1 MENKKS
7 KMLIIIFALIII
19 TLIGIILVLVFKNSS
34 VLEKKNDT
42 DKEVSMKENSTN
54 TSKENKVDDEKD
66 KEEVI
71 KVSEICGV
79 YRQETESED
88 EEVDNVID
96 ELQLYENGMFH
107 FTHAERTEPGCIGN
121 YYIED
126 NKIIL
131 NVLFEHGS
139 DAALYIV
146 GEVYELEID
155 EEGWV
160 SIRQFLE
167 AFRWEER
174 WKDICESDLLKMIVN
189 AKTAWNDGI
198 KFYLGNENV
207 WLADA
212 IPGRYIEVPPI

>member
-155 EEGWV
+155 EDNNIIGESLVEENSNMKLEKV
-160 SIRQFLE
+160 SE
-167 AFRWEER
+167 DDV
-174 WKDICESDLLKMIVN
+174 DIEDAEKEIIDWIKNSAKEKMIDYL
-189 AKTAWNDGI
+189 ND
-198 KFYLGNENV
+198 
-207 WLADA
+207 
-212 IPGRYIEVPPI
+212 

>member
-139 DAALYIV
+139 NAALYIV

-155 EEGWV
+155 EDNNIIGESLVEENSNMKLEKV
-160 SIRQFLE
+160 SE
-167 AFRWEER
+167 DDV
-174 WKDICESDLLKMIVN
+174 DIEDAEKEIIDWIKNSAKEKMIDYL
-189 AKTAWNDGI
+189 ND
-198 KFYLGNENV
+198 
-207 WLADA
+207 
-212 IPGRYIEVPPI
+212 

>member
-139 DAALYIV
+139 DAALYIL

-155 EEGWV
+155 EDNNIIGESLVEENSNMKLEKV
-160 SIRQFLE
+160 SE
-167 AFRWEER
+167 DDV
-174 WKDICESDLLKMIVN
+174 DIEDAEKEIIDWIKNSAKEKMIDYL
-189 AKTAWNDGI
+189 ND
-198 KFYLGNENV
+198 
-207 WLADA
+207 
-212 IPGRYIEVPPI
+212 

>member
-107 FTHAERTEPGCIGN
+107 FTHAESTEPGCIGN

-139 DAALYIV
+139 DAALYIL

-155 EEGWV
+155 EDNNIIGESLVEENSNMKLEKV
-160 SIRQFLE
+160 SE
-167 AFRWEER
+167 DDV
-174 WKDICESDLLKMIVN
+174 DIEDAEKEIIDWIKNSAKEKMIDYL
-189 AKTAWNDGI
+189 ND
-198 KFYLGNENV
+198 
-207 WLADA
+207 
-212 IPGRYIEVPPI
+212 

>member
-155 EEGWV
+155 EDNNIIGESLVEENSNMKLEKV
-160 SIRQFLE
+160 SE
-167 AFRWEER
+167 DDV
-174 WKDICESDLLKMIVN
+174 DIEDAEKEIIDWIKILLKR
-189 AKTAWNDGI
+189 K
-198 KFYLGNENV
+198 
-207 WLADA
+207 
-212 IPGRYIEVPPI
+212 

>member
-107 FTHAERTEPGCIGN
+107 FTHVERTEPGCIGN

-155 EEGWV
+155 EDNNIIGESLVEENSNMKLEKV
-160 SIRQFLE
+160 SE
-167 AFRWEER
+167 DDV
-174 WKDICESDLLKMIVN
+174 DIEDAEKEIIDWIKNSAKEKMIDYL
-189 AKTAWNDGI
+189 ND
-198 KFYLGNENV
+198 
-207 WLADA
+207 
-212 IPGRYIEVPPI
+212 

>member
-1 MENKKS
+1 
-7 KMLIIIFALIII
+7 
-19 TLIGIILVLVFKNSS
+19 
-34 VLEKKNDT
+34 
-42 DKEVSMKENSTN
+42 MKENSTN

-155 EEGWV
+155 EDNNIIGESLVEENSNMKLEKV
-160 SIRQFLE
+160 SE
-167 AFRWEER
+167 DDV
-174 WKDICESDLLKMIVN
+174 DIEDAEKEIIDWIKNSAKEKMIDYL
-189 AKTAWNDGI
+189 ND
-198 KFYLGNENV
+198 
-207 WLADA
+207 
-212 IPGRYIEVPPI
+212 

>member
-19 TLIGIILVLVFKNSS
+19 TLIGIILLLVFKNSS

-139 DAALYIV
+139 DAALYIL

-155 EEGWV
+155 EDNNIIGESLVEENSNMKLEKV
-160 SIRQFLE
+160 SE
-167 AFRWEER
+167 DDV
-174 WKDICESDLLKMIVN
+174 DIEDAEKEIIDWIKNSAKEKMIDYL
-189 AKTAWNDGI
+189 ND
-198 KFYLGNENV
+198 
-207 WLADA
+207 
-212 IPGRYIEVPPI
+212 